1 LFGSGESEGKQIG
14 PGRFGE
20 TIVRDNDGWHIC
32 VVGRVHTAEAAP
44 FPFLEFL
51 DFYVAV
57 TCRMELP
64 TRRKEVLKIEGEKPQ
79 HTAIEI
85 ANIDL
90 KKAGEMPIK

>member
-1 LFGSGESEGKQIG
+1 
-14 PGRFGE
+14 
-20 TIVRDNDGWHIC
+20 
-32 VVGRVHTAEAAP
+32 
-44 FPFLEFL
+44 
-51 DFYVAV
+51 
-57 TCRMELP
+57 MELP